1 MPHTHTNKQTNKQT
15 QSQTVTAL
23 RAVIAEASALIDE
36 VPPIEQPMRFGNK
49 AFRTWRQQA
58 RARAPTWVAQVVATR
73 GDDAEEGAEPR
84 AAGGES
90 APVSCDDGDAVSE
103 LITYLCESFGNET
116 RVDYGSGHEL
126 SFVAFL
132 AGLFKLGLLSAGD
145 AAMSPGAGADDAAA
159 DTGDLAQTGLLVFN
173 DYILLCRKLQTV
185 YLLEP
190 AGSHG
195 VWGLDDYQFVPFYL
209 GAAQLTGHAHIKPRS
224 IHDADIVVSFA
235 RDYMYLA
242 CIEFIN
248 KVKTGPFFEHSM
260 YLNDVSNVVSW
271 KKINSGLLKMYEA
284 EVLGKFPV
292 IQHFPFGKLLKFDP
306 KPQGE
311 SQD

>member
-103 LITYLCESFGNET
+103 LITCASPLAT
-116 RVDYGSGHEL
+116 RPASTMAPGTSSAL
-126 SFVAFL
+126 SPSSRAC
-132 AGLFKLGLLSAGD
+132 LS
-145 AAMSPGAGADDAAA
+145 SVCSLPG
-159 DTGDLAQTGLLVFN
+159 T
-173 DYILLCRKLQTV
+173 
-185 YLLEP
+185 
-190 AGSHG
+190 
-195 VWGLDDYQFVPFYL
+195 
-209 GAAQLTGHAHIKPRS
+209 
-224 IHDADIVVSFA
+224 
-235 RDYMYLA
+235 
-242 CIEFIN
+242 
-248 KVKTGPFFEHSM
+248 
-260 YLNDVSNVVSW
+260 
-271 KKINSGLLKMYEA
+271 
-284 EVLGKFPV
+284 
-292 IQHFPFGKLLKFDP
+292 
-306 KPQGE
+306 PQ
-311 SQD
+311 